1 MSSSSNSSC
10 SVKRNYKIFKV
21 DLEANLYCHHEIV
34 AIIRVA
40 GQKLLYMVMNFM
52 VSHNGL

>member
-1 MSSSSNSSC
+1 MNSNSSC

-34 AIIRVA
+34 AVIRVA
-40 GQKLLYMVMNFM
+40 SQKLLDMVMNFM
-52 VSHNGL
+52 VSHNDL